1 MKALVTGA
9 HGAFGSYFAEWLAQR
24 PGWEV
29 VRTARSGHREVDF
42 IPCDL
47 HDPAAIRAVIFEIRP
62 THVFHLA
69 ASFSGNLD
77 VDIAINATS
86 ARHLMESVREAGLT
100 SRIILFGSAAE
111 YGLVTRSEN
120 PIKEDRVLCPVSIY
134 GISKALQTHLA
145 GFYVHEFGSDVLVA
159 RMFNLVLPGLAERMF
174 PGRMERQIARLKA
187 GEIDKILVGNLE
199 NWRDYIGGLQSA
211 EMILDISTYGKRGE
225 IYHVASGTAIQMRQ
239 VLEEMLAKNDLT
251 WSVVQ
256 EKIEGGPRSGY
267 DVPIIYADIRKTQ
280 SLSEKP

>member
-9 HGAFGSYFAEWLAQR
+9 HGAFGSYFSGWLAQR

-29 VRTARSGHREVDF
+29 VRTARTGQMEADF

-47 HDPAAIRAVIFEIRP
+47 KNLAAIRTMIFEVRP

-77 VDIAINATS
+77 VDITVNATS
-86 ARHLMESVREAGLT
+86 ARHLTESIREAGLT
-100 SRIILFGSAAE
+100 SRIILIGSAAE
-111 YGLVTRSEN
+111 YGLVSRSEN

-145 GFYVHEFGSDVLVA
+145 GFYAHEFGSDVVVA
-159 RMFNLVLPGLAERMF
+159 RIFNLILPGLAERMF
-174 PGRMERQIARLKA
+174 PGRIEHQIARLKQ
-187 GEIDKILVGNLE
+187 GETDKILVGNLE
-199 NWRDYIGGLQSA
+199 NWRDYISGQQCA
-211 EMILDISTYGKRGE
+211 EMILDITTYGRRGE
-225 IYHVASGTAIQMRQ
+225 VYHVASGEPVKMRRL
-239 VLEEMLAKNDLT
+239 LEEMLVQNDLT

-256 EKIEGGPRSGY
+256 EKTEGGSRSGY
-267 DVPIIYADIRKTQ
+267 DVPIIYADICKTRA
-280 SLSEKP
+280 LLEKP